1 MREGV
6 KAHPFA
12 FPRAERLPN
21 KREAE
26 ILFRQGTRLFSFPY
40 RALYRVGAEGEPG
53 IKTVFIAPKRLCKLS
68 VERHAHKRR
77 MREAYR
83 LQAMGLRQICAQRNL
98 HLTIAVIVVD
108 CELPTFQK
116 SLAAMGR
123 ILRKIEEGIDAAGE
137 VGGA

>member
-1 MREGV
+1 MRDGV
-6 KAHPFA
+6 TLHPFA
-12 FPRAERLPN
+12 FPRAERLPS
-21 KREAE
+21 KRETE
-26 ILFRQGTRLFSFPY
+26 SLFHQGARLFSFPY
-40 RALYRVGAEGEPG
+40 RAQYLVGAEGETG
-53 IKTVFIAPKRLCKLS
+53 IKTVFIAPKRLCKHS

-83 LQAMGLRQICAQRNL
+83 LQAMGLRQVCERRNL

-108 CELPTFQK
+108 RELPTFQK
-116 SLAAMGR
+116 SMAAMGR